1 MRNLNSVVLLIV
13 LGLSLA
19 TQLGADDTV
28 TMNGL
33 FKYEWCDENND
44 SKLVFIDEVSTEKY
58 LVELSEDVDVDDGLD
73 KRVAATGF
81 VRASEDGISTFVVQ
95 SWKLLKDV
103 DEDEDGDGDLPE
115 DPNDDDDDEDEE

>member
-33 FKYEWCDENND
+33 FKYELCDENND

-73 KRVAATGF
+73 KWVAATGF